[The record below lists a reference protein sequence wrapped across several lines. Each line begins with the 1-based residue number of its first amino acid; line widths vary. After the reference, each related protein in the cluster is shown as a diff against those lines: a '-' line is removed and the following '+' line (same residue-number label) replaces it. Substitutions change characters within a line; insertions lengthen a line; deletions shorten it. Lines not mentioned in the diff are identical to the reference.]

1 MKLRTAAWGG
11 LLWLSG
17 CVPQAFELSDYRSHL
32 TAAEKQQLAAGQAL
46 EKMHV
51 SYWRFFPK
59 QVYWQ
64 GKLRVE
70 PAAKGKYKFTKLGHW
85 QQFDEHGGL
94 LADADYQ
101 LKGRWTTG
109 HERLYYPAG
118 TLSADVLTQPVVLN
132 GDSVLETRLVNFRSG
147 VESDTSFVERWYLR
161 DGKYLRP
168 SVRSFDLA
176 GRRPVPKNWKGEPY
190 TYSKP

>member
-1 MKLRTAAWGG
+1 MKLRTGGVIAFG
-11 LLWLSG
+11 LLTG

-32 TAAEKQQLAAGQAL
+32 TAEEKTRLATGQAV

-64 GKLRVE
+64 GLLRVE
-70 PAAKGKYKFTKLGHW
+70 PAGENKYKFLTLGHW

-94 LADADYQ
+94 LADTEFK
-101 LKGRWTTG
+101 LKGQRLTSRG
-109 HERLYYPAG
+109 RLYYPAG
-118 TLSADVLTQPVVLN
+118 TLSADVVARPVVLN
-132 GDSVLETRLVNFRSG
+132 GDSVMETRLVNFRNGS
-147 VESDTSFVERWYLR
+147 ETDTSFVERWYFK

-176 GRRPVPKNWKGEPY
+176 GRRPVPKGWKP
-190 TYSKP
+190 